1 MKSWLE
7 HHEPLCTKIHQY
19 FCMPKFSIGE
29 RLAILCRSSLMR
41 SVQSFE
47 LDENCMLTKAL
58 GDDILRSDQ
67 ITRLTHIRISFSDFD
82 QCVDLL
88 NELGS
93 QLQSFTVNIGYVSD
107 YAPSSS
113 SNIRSVNNIS

>member
-1 MKSWLE
+1 
-7 HHEPLCTKIHQY
+7 
-19 FCMPKFSIGE
+19 
-29 RLAILCRSSLMR
+29 MR

-47 LDENCMLTKAL
+47 LDENCMLTTAL

-67 ITRLTHIRISFSDFD
+67 VTRLTHIRISFSDFD